1 MKRHLWILGLF
12 GAAFLVMVIF
22 SVTARTGDGLVTSA
36 APLSGPVDPPTGAVL
51 VDLDDGASD
60 ADHADAAARIV
71 RAIAPFRWPAG
82 EAALGDELSDEANL
96 FRIEPPLSEIDDVI
110 RALSDDPDV
119 EVVEVERRWS
129 LPDAAAYVR
138 PTGQA
143 PAPSDDPDRFV
154 PNDPYYP
161 HQWHLDQIGMP
172 RAWTMSRG
180 AGVVV
185 AVIDTGVAHREEGG
199 FHLAPDLG
207 QTRFAEGYDFVDG
220 DAHPDDEHGHGT
232 HVAGTV
238 AQSTHNG
245 VGVAGVAP
253 EATIMPLK
261 VLDRNG
267 TGGWGGIA
275 AAIRYAADHGAHVI
289 NMSLGG
295 GMPSRAVQRAIDYA
309 HGKGVLVV
317 AAAGN
322 SSRSRVEYPARANHV
337 VAVGA
342 VRYDR
347 ELTFYSCYGTGLDV
361 VAPGGDLRVDQ
372 NGDGMPDGVLQNTMV
387 RGDTARFDYLAWQGT
402 SMAAPH
408 VAGVAALLYANGVT
422 DPDSVERILK
432 QSADD
437 LGDAH
442 RYGSGLVQAPAALSK
457 ATQEGGLARGAAALG
472 LSLLVLLGLR
482 RKQALGVA
490 PAGTAAFAVVGA
502 GGLGALP
509 WALAGLGGL
518 GGLLSLGALGAA
530 ASPLGAW
537 GALLLVSALP
547 TLGAVA
553 LGYHVKR
560 LRPLLVGL
568 GIGSAAFMAV
578 EALWPTLRFA
588 LLPEAM
594 IGPWLLLNALGALGL
609 AAVVARKAR

>member
-12 GAAFLVMVIF
+12 AAAFLVMVIF
-22 SVTARTGDGLVTSA
+22 SVNARTDADPTPAG
-36 APLSGPVDPPTGAVL
+36 LSGQVDPPTGAVL
-51 VDLDDGASD
+51 VDLDDDAS
-60 ADHADAAARIV
+60 AEAHAAVAERLA
-71 RAIAPFRWPAG
+71 RAIAPFGWPSG
-82 EAALGDELSDEANL
+82 DAALGAELNDEANL
-96 FRIEPPLSEIDDVI
+96 FRLEPPLSEIDDVM
-110 RALSDDPDV
+110 RALADDPNV
-119 EVVEVERRWS
+119 EVVEVERSWS
-129 LPDAAAYVR
+129 LEEPAAFVR
-138 PTGQA
+138 PLTA
-143 PAPSDDPDRFV
+143 PAPAPVDDSDRFV
-154 PNDPYYP
+154 PNDPYYQ

-185 AVIDTGVAHREEGG
+185 AVIDTGVAYREEGG
-199 FHLAPDLG
+199 FHQAPDLG
-207 QTRFAEGYDFVDG
+207 QTRFVDGYDFVRN
-220 DAHPDDEHGHGT
+220 DAFPDDEHGHGT

-238 AQSTHNG
+238 AQSTNNG

-275 AAIRYAADHGAHVI
+275 AAIRYAADNGAHVI

-295 GMPSRAVQRAIDYA
+295 GSPSRAVQRAIDYA

-322 SSRSRVEYPARANHV
+322 SSRSRVEYPARHNHV

-372 NGDGMPDGVLQNTMV
+372 NDDGMPDGVLQNTMV

-408 VAGVAALLYANGVT
+408 VAGVAALVYANGVS

-432 QSADD
+432 QSAAN

-442 RYGSGLVQAPAALSK
+442 RYGSGLVQAPDALAK
-457 ATQEGGLARGAAALG
+457 ATQHGGAARGAVALG
-472 LSLLVLLGLR
+472 LSLLLLLGLR
-482 RKQALGVA
+482 RKDALGVA
-490 PAGTAAFAVVGA
+490 PLSTTGWAVVSA
-502 GGLGALP
+502 GGLGVLP
-509 WALAGLGGL
+509 WALAGLGGF
-518 GGLLSLGALGAA
+518 GAMLSLGALGSGAW
-530 ASPLGAW
+530 SLGAW
-537 GALLLVSALP
+537 GTLALASALP
-547 TLGAVA
+547 IFGAVA

-568 GIGSAAFMAV
+568 GLGSAAFLAV

-588 LLPEAM
+588 LLPEALV
-594 IGPWLLLNALGALGL
+594 GPWLLLNALGALGL